1 MTCAYACD
9 QLPTDFI
16 FPQVCGECQKE
27 FCSAN
32 TKHHCRACGGGFC
45 ERCSSKYMAVPWRG
59 WGNVPVRVC
68 VSCYKQAQGKPSHRP
83 HKEERSNASTN
94 TEKTAGNEA
103 TVTARYMGEVVQS
116 ALGLVTG
123 AISYPKGVIVES
135 ARPSYWVPD
144 AKIKHCNKCK
154 SEFGPTDSKH
164 HCRGCGEGFCDKC
177 STHQIPVPSRGWD
190 YPVRVCDL
198 CVIRRD
204 LWVYCVYTCTSIH
217 SHTIHDYWLFCTN
230 HTVSLY
236 NYQFFVSQAVLWLY
250 VSVRTFASWI
260 HDQIWNYYCR
270 MN

>member
-1 MTCAYACD
+1 MLISMTCAYAFFACD

-68 VSCYKQAQGKPSHRP
+68 VSCYKQAQGKPSHRS

-94 TEKTAGNEA
+94 NEKTAGNEA

-204 LWVYCVYTCTSIH
+204 L
-217 SHTIHDYWLFCTN
+217 
-230 HTVSLY
+230 
-236 NYQFFVSQAVLWLY
+236 
-250 VSVRTFASWI
+250 
-260 HDQIWNYYCR
+260 
-270 MN
+270 